1 MMSLGNYANEGC
13 DYKSYFFCF
22 CLFTYSTVV
31 TVEIFRWS
39 FVFLGKGTSV
49 ILACKIDTI
58 IAVLQ
63 KALVVYFKI
72 KSSTIDNFM
81 DKCYGRQ
88 ISFP

>member
-58 IAVLQ
+58 IAALQ
-63 KALVVYFKI
+63 KALVVYFEI